1 MTRKRLEH
9 FRQRLLQE
17 REALNARILAAQA
30 DAQRALGPDEPRDD
44 IPERADLAD
53 TSLAMATLLTQQLQ
67 EIDDALLRMELGEY
81 GVCELCEEPI
91 ELERLEAQ
99 PAGRFC
105 KEHARR
111 ADQRRPPK
119 L

>member
-30 DAQRALGPDEPRDD
+30 DAQRALGPVEPRDD

-99 PAGRFC
+99 PAARFC